1 VLLLMGC
8 CRGVF
13 QESQVSAAAAA
24 AAAAAA
30 VGLQLAVIAW
40 EPCAVQGD
48 CQHRLLLLPRAL
60 APVPSAAAGGGGYV
74 QTPPSLVV
82 IHRLLLLLLV
92 VVLMPAVGV
101 PRQAANGAR
110 LCLCRQRLC
119 CAVAHLPHAAC

>member
-1 VLLLMGC
+1 MGC

-24 AAAAAA
+24 A
-30 VGLQLAVIAW
+30 VGLQLAMIAW
-40 EPCAVQGD
+40 EPCAVQGG
-48 CQHRLLLLPRAL
+48 CQHRLLLLPRAS
-60 APVPSAAAGGGGYV
+60 APVPSAAAAGGGYV
-74 QTPPSLVV
+74 QTPPSLVL
-82 IHRLLLLLLV
+82 IHRLLLLLLLLLLL
-92 VVLMPAVGV
+92 VLMPAVGV